1 MLYEAAD
8 VADAFRTIGSKCR
21 TPAAVRARVRT
32 GYMVPDEHTP
42 RGTSLWTSDGMQ
54 RELLREARL
63 LCGGFLPVP
72 TAGVGERSGAAL
84 YQSGGVTW
92 ATAT

>member
-63 LCGGFLPVP
+63 LCGFGDSSRFLQRAWVRDPVQLSIR
-72 TAGVGERSGAAL
+72 AEA
-84 YQSGGVTW
+84 
-92 ATAT
+92 

>member
-8 VADAFRTIGSKCR
+8 VADAFRSIGSKCR

-63 LCGGFLPVP
+63 LLGFGDSARFFQRAWARDPVQLSIR
-72 TAGVGERSGAAL
+72 AEA
-84 YQSGGVTW
+84 
-92 ATAT
+92 

>member
-63 LCGGFLPVP
+63 LCGFGDSSRFFQRAWVRDPVQLSIR
-72 TAGVGERSGAAL
+72 AEA
-84 YQSGGVTW
+84 
-92 ATAT
+92 